1 MDEQVLLGQFY
12 TPPAVAALL
21 VALTVTG
28 ERPTI
33 LDPACG
39 DGALLRSA
47 YDRLAARGLSHV
59 ELLRSLW
66 GFELD
71 PAAAEAAV
79 RGLCRPGEH
88 AGPRIFTGDFF
99 AREPDDPQFPRF
111 DCIVANPP
119 YLRSQQQDDLDPAY
133 RQRLFLAAAR
143 AGVQAHAKTDLF
155 AFFIYH
161 ALRFMKVGARLGFIT
176 PASWLTSDYAS
187 TLQALL
193 TGELRLS
200 AIVSSSAES
209 FFSGEVDVHTV
220 LVIAERV
227 DPARADPDALL
238 RFVALRRS
246 LAEFGEGNIDALAR
260 EIRAATHSYADERVR
275 VRVVPLA
282 QERRALAGAP
292 GVARNWSMHLRAPL
306 AFDRLVAAPAF
317 TPLAQLARV
326 ALGYKSLQNEFYY
339 VDAATIAAHG
349 IEPRFLEPIVMLGDL
364 DGQRF
369 LQRPLAARR
378 VFMCRETEATLRGT
392 GALRYIEAM
401 AARPVAQRKQ
411 SGPARTIRE
420 VLAAQSGGLWYGPKA
435 RPHAAHIWL
444 RKAANRVY
452 SPLLFAQAAVVDQRC
467 NYLEPAAGLPW
478 ELLAAVL
485 TTSVFAYVL
494 EVYGAAS
501 MGGGTLEA
509 ATTRLRTYPVFDPR
523 PLAPEEC
530 AELLRLAGAV
540 WTEERPLDWGAAEL
554 RPGPR
559 LTALDAWVL
568 ARAGVDVSADQLH
581 AELREA
587 CRTRLRVAG
596 HGVGRGDVAQDA
608 SRSGA

>member
-28 ERPTI
+28 DRPTI

-47 YDRLAARGLSHV
+47 YDRLAAGGLSHR
-59 ELLRSLW
+59 ELLSSLW

-71 PAAAEAAV
+71 PEAAEAAV
-79 RGLCRPGEH
+79 RGLQRPGEH
-88 AGPRIFTGDFF
+88 ARPRIFTGDFF
-99 AREPDDPQFPRF
+99 AREPDDPQIPHF

-133 RQRLFLAAAR
+133 RQRLFIAAAR
-143 AGVQAHAKTDLF
+143 AGVRAHAKTDLF

-176 PASWLTSDYAS
+176 PASWLTSNYAS
-187 TLQALL
+187 TLQTLL

-220 LVIAERV
+220 LVIAERI
-227 DPARADPDALL
+227 DPARAEPDAVVRFVSLL
-238 RFVALRRS
+238 RP
-246 LAEFGEGNIDALAR
+246 LAELTGGSTDALAR
-260 EIRAATHSYADERVR
+260 EIRAATHSYEDKHVR
-275 VRVVPLA
+275 VRVVPLVE
-282 QERRALAGAP
+282 ERSALAAAP
-292 GVARNWSMHLRAPL
+292 GVARNWSRHLRAPL
-306 AFDRLVAAPAF
+306 SFDRLVTAPAF
-317 TPLAQLARV
+317 TTLGQIARV
-326 ALGYKSLQNEFYY
+326 SLGYKSLQNEFYY
-339 VDAATIAAHG
+339 VDKATIAAHG
-349 IEPRFLEPIVMLGDL
+349 IEPRFREPIVMLGDL
-364 DGQRF
+364 DGQHF
-369 LQRPLAARR
+369 FQRPAAARW
-378 VFMCRETEATLRGT
+378 VFLCRETELRGT

-420 VLAAQSGGLWYGPKA
+420 VLAAQGGGLWYGPKA
-435 RPHAAHIWL
+435 RPHVAHIWL
-444 RKAANRVY
+444 RKAFDSVY
-452 SPLLFAQAAVVDQRC
+452 APLLFEQAAVVDQRC
-467 NYLEPAAGLPW
+467 NYLDPVAGLSW

-485 TTSVFAYVL
+485 TSSVFAYTL
-494 EVYGAAS
+494 EICGAAS
-501 MGGGTLEA
+501 MGGGALEA
-509 ATTRLRTYPVFDPR
+509 ATTRLRTYPVLDPR
-523 PLAPEEC
+523 PLAPEGR
-530 AELLRLAGAV
+530 AELLRLARAV
-540 WTEERPLDWGAAEL
+540 WAEERPLDWGAEEF

-568 ARAGVDVSADQLH
+568 ARAGVDVSTEQLH
-581 AELREA
+581 ADLREA
-587 CRTRLRVAG
+587 CRTRIRVAG
-596 HGVGRGDVAQDA
+596 RGA
-608 SRSGA
+608 G